1 MTTLGG
7 GMVMITSDG
16 GKLTIRLLLSMIDK
30 TGSLLRSTT
39 GCTESSSS
47 SLTSA
52 VPPLNK
58 DDDNDNTI
66 SIATYLDFF
75 LEDMRGPMPWLSFHP
90 IVASSFL
97 PMLFD
102 EEEETA

>member
-1 MTTLGG
+1 
-7 GMVMITSDG
+7 MVTSEDG
-16 GKLTIRLLLSMIDK
+16 VKLTIRLLLLMIDK
-30 TGSLLRSTT
+30 TGSLLRSTA
-39 GCTESSSS
+39 GCTESSS

-52 VPPLNK
+52 VPPLNE
-58 DDDNDNTI
+58 DDDDNTI
-66 SIATYLDFF
+66 SVATYLDFL

-90 IVASSFL
+90 IVASSFI

>member
-1 MTTLGG
+1 
-7 GMVMITSDG
+7 MVTSDG
-16 GKLTIRLLLSMIDK
+16 VKLTIRLLLSIIDK
-30 TGSLLRSTT
+30 TGSLLRSTA
-39 GCTESSSS
+39 GCTESSSSS

-52 VPPLNK
+52 VPPLNE
-58 DDDNDNTI
+58 DDADNTI
-66 SIATYLDFF
+66 SVATYLDFL

>member
-1 MTTLGG
+1 MSTLGG
-7 GMVMITSDG
+7 GIVMITSDG
-16 GKLTIRLLLSMIDK
+16 MKLTIRLLLSIIDK
-30 TGSLLRSTT
+30 TGSLLRSTA
-39 GCTESSSS
+39 GCTESSS

-52 VPPLNK
+52 VPPLNED
-58 DDDNDNTI
+58 DDDNTTI
-66 SIATYLDFF
+66 SVAAYLDFL

-97 PMLFD
+97 PMLFE